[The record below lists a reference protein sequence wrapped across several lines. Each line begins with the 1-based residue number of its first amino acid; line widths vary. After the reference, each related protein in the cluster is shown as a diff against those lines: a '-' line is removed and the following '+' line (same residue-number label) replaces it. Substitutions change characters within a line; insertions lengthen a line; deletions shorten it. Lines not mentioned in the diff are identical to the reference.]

1 MSTIETTVHPHGT
14 QQSQQTPPSMSAL
27 HRKRALARTLARFA
41 VPVLGAAWLAVTTL
55 PFLFMV
61 MTSFKTQTESYA
73 NSVWAPPEGLN
84 FVNYQAVLSGSFSS
98 YIGNSVLVVTVSV
111 VLVVLF
117 AAMAGFAFA
126 RLNFRFNST
135 LFSLIVAG
143 MIVPIH
149 ITLVPIYLM
158 TRDLGIYDTP
168 FALIGPYVATSLPV
182 SVFILTEFMRQIPK
196 ELEEA
201 AELDGCG
208 PFKIFAKVFL
218 PLSGP
223 GLSTVAIY
231 NAIMLWNEFIF
242 AYVLTSST
250 STRTLPLAIWDFQG
264 QYSSNIPA
272 ILAVVTLTSLPLI
285 IVYALGQER
294 IVKGMMA
301 GSLKG

>member
-1 MSTIETTVHPHGT
+1 MASSTT
-14 QQSQQTPPSMSAL
+14 
-27 HRKRALARTLARFA
+27 ARIVRPIA
-41 VPVLGAAWLAVTTL
+41 VPVLGLFWLAVTTM

-61 MTSFKTQTESYA
+61 MTTFKTQQESYA
-73 NSVWAPPEGLN
+73 SSVWSLPEALN
-84 FVNYQAVLSGSFSS
+84 FVNYRAVLSGPFLV
-98 YIGNSVLVVTVSV
+98 YLKNSVMVVTISV
-111 VLVVLF
+111 VLIILIS
-117 AAMAGFAFA
+117 AMAAFTFA
-126 RLNFRFNST
+126 RIRFRFNEA
-135 LFSLIVAG
+135 LFGLVVAG

-158 TRDLGIYDTP
+158 TRDMGLYDSP
-168 FALIGPYVATSLPV
+168 FALVGPYVATSLPI
-182 SVFILTEFMRQIPK
+182 SIFILTEFMRQIPK

-201 AELDGCG
+201 ARLDGCG
-208 PFKIFAKVFL
+208 PFAIFFKVFL

-250 STRTLPLAIWDFQG
+250 STRTLPLAIWDYQG

-285 IVYALGQER
+285 VAYAFGQEK

>member
-1 MSTIETTVHPHGT
+1 MASSTT
-14 QQSQQTPPSMSAL
+14 
-27 HRKRALARTLARFA
+27 ARIVRPIA
-41 VPVLGAAWLAVTTL
+41 VPVLGLFWLAVTTM

-61 MTSFKTQTESYA
+61 MTTFKTQQESYA
-73 NSVWAPPEGLN
+73 SSVWSLPEALN
-84 FVNYQAVLSGSFSS
+84 FVNYRAVLSGPFLV
-98 YIGNSVLVVTVSV
+98 YLKNSVMVVTISV
-111 VLVVLF
+111 VLIILIS
-117 AAMAGFAFA
+117 AMAAFAFA
-126 RLNFRFNST
+126 RMRFRFNEA
-135 LFSLIVAG
+135 LFGLVVAG

-158 TRDLGIYDTP
+158 TRDMGLYDSP
-168 FALIGPYVATSLPV
+168 FALVGPYVATSLPI
-182 SVFILTEFMRQIPK
+182 SIFILTEFMRQIPK

-201 AELDGCG
+201 ARLDGCG
-208 PFKIFAKVFL
+208 PFAIFFKVFL

-250 STRTLPLAIWDFQG
+250 STRTLPLAIWDYQG

-285 IVYALGQER
+285 VAYAFGQEK

>member
-1 MSTIETTVHPHGT
+1 MASSTT
-14 QQSQQTPPSMSAL
+14 
-27 HRKRALARTLARFA
+27 ARIARPIA
-41 VPVLGAAWLAVTTL
+41 VPVLGLFWLAVTTV

-61 MTSFKTQTESYA
+61 MTTFKTQQESYA
-73 NSVWAPPEGLN
+73 SSVWSLPEALN
-84 FVNYQAVLSGSFSS
+84 FVNYRAVLSGPFLV
-98 YIGNSVLVVTVSV
+98 YLKNSVMVVTISV
-111 VLVVLF
+111 VLIILIS
-117 AAMAGFAFA
+117 AMAAFAFA
-126 RLNFRFNST
+126 RMRFRFNEA
-135 LFSLIVAG
+135 LFGLVVAG

-158 TRDLGIYDTP
+158 TRDMGLYDSP
-168 FALIGPYVATSLPV
+168 FALVGPYVATSLPI
-182 SVFILTEFMRQIPK
+182 SIFILTEFMRQIPK

-201 AELDGCG
+201 ARLDGCG
-208 PFKIFAKVFL
+208 PFAIFFKVFL

-250 STRTLPLAIWDFQG
+250 STRTLPLAIWDYQG

-285 IVYALGQER
+285 VAYAFGQEK

>member
-1 MSTIETTVHPHGT
+1 MATSPVT
-14 QQSQQTPPSMSAL
+14 
-27 HRKRALARTLARFA
+27 RAAGRVA
-41 VPVLGAAWLAVTTL
+41 VPVLGIFWLAVTTV

-61 MTSFKTQTESYA
+61 MTTFKTQQESYA
-73 NSVWAPPEGLN
+73 SSVWALPEGLN
-84 FVNYQAVLSGSFSS
+84 FVNYADVLSGPFLA
-98 YIGNSVLVVTVSV
+98 YLKNSVMVVVISV
-111 VLVVLF
+111 LLIVLIS
-117 AAMAGFAFA
+117 AMAAYAFA
-126 RLNFRFNST
+126 RMRFRFNEA
-135 LFSLIVAG
+135 LFGLIVAG

-158 TRDLGIYDTP
+158 TRDMGLYDSP
-168 FALIGPYVATSLPV
+168 FALVGPYVATSLPI

-201 AELDGCG
+201 ARLDGCG
-208 PFKIFAKVFL
+208 PFAIFFKIFL

-250 STRTLPLAIWDFQG
+250 STRTLPLAIWDYQG

-272 ILAVVTLTSLPLI
+272 ILAVVTLTSLPL
-285 IVYALGQER
+285 VVAYAFGQEK

-301 GSLKG
+301 GSVKG